1 MTVVNISFPTRRAW
15 RRLPLVSALLVSA
28 LLASPASAT
37 PQPEASVAAL
47 DLSLPRGEAERQR
60 VPRPE
65 LAPTP
70 PSEFAE
76 WEKPQRPMPW
86 QQPMNLQSNPICG
99 NGQHG
104 IPYPGLQGRQMY
116 RCE

>member
-1 MTVVNISFPTRRAW
+1 MTVANISFPARRAW
-15 RRLPLVSALLVSA
+15 RCLPLVSALLASA
-28 LLASPASAT
+28 LLAPAASAT
-37 PQPEASVAAL
+37 PQPAASVAAL
-47 DLSLPRGEAERQR
+47 DLSLPRSEPERQR
-60 VPRPE
+60 APRPE

-76 WEKPQRPMPW
+76 WEKPQRQMPW
-86 QQPMNLQSNPICG
+86 QQPTNLQSNPICG

-104 IPYPGLQGRQMY
+104 IPYPGLQGRQLY